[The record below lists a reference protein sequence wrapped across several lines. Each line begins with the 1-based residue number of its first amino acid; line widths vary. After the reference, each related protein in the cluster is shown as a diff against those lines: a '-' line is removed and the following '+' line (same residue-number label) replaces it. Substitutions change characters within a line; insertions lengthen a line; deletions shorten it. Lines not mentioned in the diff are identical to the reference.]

1 MLENPS
7 KLIKITPFEESFL
20 KIWNEIL
27 KGLHLAQQSNEKES
41 NFNQFLEKSFSR
53 EIKCIVTFGLV
64 RYESKPTYKYS
75 SEVILPQLTY
85 AVETLDSSM
94 WTILQSEFLKDSIQL
109 LREYLLLDLFR
120 LLEKNPK
127 NERLHFVLDSLATLA
142 GVEEKVELKP
152 IAIKLT
158 KFCLENYEN
167 GPWYKKKINHA
178 RKNISINETALYSDA
193 IISSIVT

>member
-7 KLIKITPFEESFL
+7 KLIRITPFEESFL

-27 KGLHLAQQSNEKES
+27 NGLNLAQQSKEKKA
-41 NFNQFLEKSFSR
+41 NFIEFLEKSFSP

-94 WTILQSEFLKDSIQL
+94 WIILQSEFLKDSIQL

-127 NERLHFVLDSLATLA
+127 NERLHFVLDSLAILG

-158 KFCLENYEN
+158 KFCIENYEN
-167 GPWYKKKINHA
+167 GEWYKKKINHA

>member
-27 KGLHLAQQSNEKES
+27 KGLHLAQHSNEKES
-41 NFNQFLEKSFSR
+41 NFNQFLEKSFSP

-94 WTILQSEFLKDSIQL
+94 WSILQSEFLKDSIQL

>member
-41 NFNQFLEKSFSR
+41 NFNQFLEKSFSP

-94 WTILQSEFLKDSIQL
+94 WSILQSEFLKDSIQL

>member
-1 MLENPS
+1 M
-7 KLIKITPFEESFL
+7 
-20 KIWNEIL
+20 
-27 KGLHLAQQSNEKES
+27 KGLHLAQQSNQKES
-41 NFNQFLEKSFSR
+41 NFNQFLEKSFSP

-75 SEVILPQLTY
+75 SEAILPQLTY

-193 IISSIVT
+193 IISSIVTW

>member
-7 KLIKITPFEESFL
+7 KLIRITPFEESFL

-27 KGLHLAQQSNEKES
+27 NGLNLAQQSKEKKA
-41 NFNQFLEKSFSR
+41 NFIEFLEKSFSP

-94 WTILQSEFLKDSIQL
+94 WIILQSEFLKDSIEL

-127 NERLHFVLDSLATLA
+127 NERLHFVLDSLAILG

-158 KFCLENYEN
+158 KFCIENYEN
-167 GPWYKKKINHA
+167 GEWYKKKINHA

>member
-1 MLENPS
+1 M
-7 KLIKITPFEESFL
+7 
-20 KIWNEIL
+20 

-94 WTILQSEFLKDSIQL
+94 WSILQSEFLKDSIQL

-193 IISSIVT
+193 IISSIVTW

>member
-41 NFNQFLEKSFSR
+41 NFNQFLEKSFSP

-94 WTILQSEFLKDSIQL
+94 WSILQSEFLKDSIQL

-167 GPWYKKKINHA
+167 SPWYKKKINHA

>member
-41 NFNQFLEKSFSR
+41 NFNQFLEKSFSP

>member
-41 NFNQFLEKSFSR
+41 NFNQFLEKSFSP

-64 RYESKPTYKYS
+64 RYESKPTYEYS

>member
-94 WTILQSEFLKDSIQL
+94 WSILQSEFLKDSIQL